1 MPFELVSVIYKGW
14 MMSKHSRNDGRQPEQ
29 YARLSESPS
38 EDESDEEFR
47 QFLLAK
53 GDQND
58 PAVRDMLKTID
69 RDRYERSAANG
80 GPTLEYES
88 HGLLAL
94 TVPHLHLPRPGQR
107 AFMVRGVVLKSLWF
121 LFVFVVSVVVQV
133 VFMDVAKANGS
144 GDWWPLMAVPNVGVF
159 VIVFASI
166 ALSPFIVYAIGSLW
180 PRLTVPFVMFASLA
194 MLAVGS
200 FVGQEVGRRWL
211 WDRYVATGLLKPG
224 DFVDWSSDRLPAP
237 LAQPASGGWWV
248 IGLVAGVLLVSGS
261 LFLCR
266 EDRHRGSNILPR
278 YISYGGGVVGLVA
291 AIGIALTRHVS
302 GFALVAAPFIA
313 LFVGL
318 LWFPLDLAAAC
329 FCVDN
334 RRESCGEWPAAFW
347 LTAEALFVIGVCTAL
362 PMA

>member
-1 MPFELVSVIYKGW
+1 
-14 MMSKHSRNDGRQPEQ
+14 MSKHSRNDGRQPEQ

-47 QFLLAK
+47 QFLLTK
-53 GDQND
+53 GDRND

-69 RDRYERSAANG
+69 RDKYERSAANG

-88 HGLLAL
+88 HGLFAL
-94 TVPHLHLPRPGQR
+94 TVPHLHGPRPGRR
-107 AFMVRGVVLKSLWF
+107 AFGMRGVVLKSLWF

-133 VFMDVAKANGS
+133 VFMDAAKANGS
-144 GDWWPLMAVPNVGVF
+144 GDWWPLAAVPNVV
-159 VIVFASI
+159 VFALVFTSM
-166 ALSPFIVYAIGSLW
+166 ALSPFLMLLFGGIW
-180 PRLTVPFVMFASLA
+180 PRLWGLSILFGSLA

-261 LFLCR
+261 LFLYR
-266 EDRHRGSNILPR
+266 EDRYRGSNILPR
-278 YISYGGGVVGLVA
+278 YISYGGGLVGLVA
-291 AIGIALTRHVS
+291 AIGIADPSCERFRVGGGPAGCVVRWVPVVPV
-302 GFALVAAPFIA
+302 GFGGC
-313 LFVGL
+313 LFL
-318 LWFPLDLAAAC
+318 
-329 FCVDN
+329 
-334 RRESCGEWPAAFW
+334 CG
-347 LTAEALFVIGVCTAL
+347 
-362 PMA
+362 

>member
-1 MPFELVSVIYKGW
+1 
-14 MMSKHSRNDGRQPEQ
+14 
-29 YARLSESPS
+29 
-38 EDESDEEFR
+38 
-47 QFLLAK
+47 
-53 GDQND
+53 
-58 PAVRDMLKTID
+58 
-69 RDRYERSAANG
+69 
-80 GPTLEYES
+80 
-88 HGLLAL
+88 
-94 TVPHLHLPRPGQR
+94 
-107 AFMVRGVVLKSLWF
+107 
-121 LFVFVVSVVVQV
+121 
-133 VFMDVAKANGS
+133 MDVAKANGS
-144 GDWWPLMAVPNVGVF
+144 DDWWPLMAVPNVGVF
-159 VIVFASI
+159 VIVFASM

-248 IGLVAGVLLVSGS
+248 TGLVAGVLLVSGS
-261 LFLCR
+261 LFLYR